1 MFSMFLLQL
10 PEMSGMSTP
19 MSNATP
25 GGHGFQGQMTTPGR
39 MGQGFGGDTG
49 GPNIGL
55 TGLSNQ
61 VHSYF
66 IDRQLMLHVRVQ
78 SSFKCE
84 RSAKI
89 KYIFNFIFS
98 NLHSVLSSMTLFFQW
113 HGDRKNQ

>member
-1 MFSMFLLQL
+1 
-10 PEMSGMSTP
+10 MSGMSTP

-66 IDRQLMLHVRVQ
+66 IDSQLMLHVRVQ
-78 SSFKCE
+78 SSFKCK

-98 NLHSVLSSMTLFFQW
+98 NLHSVLSSMTLFFHW
-113 HGDRKNQ
+113 HGDHKNQ